1 MRRDGWDRRTGR
13 ERRRQGG
20 GAVVEFAFV
29 FPILFLLVYGVI
41 VYAYIYVLQQTL
53 VYAAQESAE
62 SAVSVDPMLAD
73 QLGFDAAYPPVVRAT
88 AVSVL
93 SWLPASQRARVVGSS
108 GERVEVERC
117 PQGTP
122 DCPIDGNALR
132 VTLRFDLM
140 QPTSL
145 FPVLTLYSVGTV
157 PPLPNTLTATAV
169 VRI

>member
-1 MRRDGWDRRTGR
+1 MRREDGSGPRRGR
-13 ERRRQGG
+13 QQGG
-20 GAVVEFAFV
+20 AIVEFAFV
-29 FPILFLLVYGVI
+29 FPVLFLLVYGVI

-62 SAVSVDPMLAD
+62 SAVAVDPLVAD

-88 AVSVL
+88 AMSVL
-93 SWLPASQRARVVGSS
+93 SWLPASQRARVVGSD
-108 GERVEVERC
+108 GERVEVVRC
-117 PQGTP
+117 PQGAP
-122 DCPIDGNALR
+122 DCPVDGNALR
-132 VTLRFDLM
+132 VTLRFELM

-145 FPVLTLYSVGTV
+145 FPVLNLYSVGTV